1 MPDEP
6 SLELPSLFRRKK
18 RPVAEDDAPA
28 APVVEERRGPAL
40 VEEGRSPVSKPPE
53 PEPPAGPVEAP
64 RPPRGPLLSPLP
76 AAILTGAVVGLVTV
90 GLVWLTLRGCS
101 SLRGTSSCGGLGVVV
116 LLAIFVVVVLAGR
129 ALLGIL
135 GVPDAGSTSFLAM
148 AVVAVVALLFV
159 KDLESTTSAGVLAVV
174 TALAFGVSQW
184 VTSSFTEPG
193 DRPR

>member
-28 APVVEERRGPAL
+28 PLVEERRGPAL
-40 VEEGRSPVSKPPE
+40 VEEGSSPVSRPPE
-53 PEPPAGPVEAP
+53 PEPPARPVEAP

-90 GLVWLTLRGCS
+90 GLVLL
-101 SLRGTSSCGGLGVVV
+101 SLRGFSILRGSSWCGGLGVVV
-116 LLAIFVVVVLAGR
+116 LLANFVVVVLAGR

-159 KDLESTTSAGVLAVV
+159 KDLESTTSAAVLAVV

>member
-1 MPDEP
+1 MPDDP

-18 RPVAEDDAPA
+18 RPGGERDAPP
-28 APVVEERRGPAL
+28 PVVEERRRPAL
-40 VEEGRSPVSKPPE
+40 VKEGRSPVSKPPE
-53 PEPPAGPVEAP
+53 PEPPAEPVEAP
-64 RPPRGPLLSPLP
+64 RPPRSPLLSPLP

-135 GVPDAGSTSFLAM
+135 GVPDAGSTSFLAL

-159 KDLESTTSAGVLAVV
+159 KDLETTTSAAVLAVV

-184 VTSSFTEPG
+184 VTSTFTEPG